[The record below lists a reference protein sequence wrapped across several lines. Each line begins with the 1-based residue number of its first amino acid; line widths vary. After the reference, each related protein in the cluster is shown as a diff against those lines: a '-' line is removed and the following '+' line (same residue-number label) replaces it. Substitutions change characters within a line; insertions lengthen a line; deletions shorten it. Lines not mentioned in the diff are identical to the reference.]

1 MRSDNESSDLRK
13 HCDTLFTEFVS
24 QFESDLFLTA
34 RLCPGSGGG
43 EPERC
48 HLALLVASSNLLRR
62 LLTEA
67 ELGGEDD
74 VTIILPDTSKQDLV
88 SFRKCLYGN
97 EERNETVS
105 EVFSM
110 LGITTPPE
118 RKMTVAQENI
128 GATTTV
134 ETLMTF
140 NLPNNL
146 SHPDTVVDLKDINIE
161 DLNSSLINNTATSTL
176 INTIDV
182 NKLSVT
188 NAVVRNPGHNKLDN
202 QQKVSTKS
210 DIVPQKFQCSICF
223 KKLATE
229 KKLQS
234 HRARVHLSNAGKN
247 AAFKC
252 SECDLNLASA
262 NSLEIHLRSHS
273 GHRPFSCSECDKSFT
288 SLQYLMQHKEFH
300 RKSKD
305 FECDICSKRYQNS
318 NALSQ
323 HKVDYHTN
331 ANVKFQCGFCLKLF
345 SAKRYLKE
353 HEKKKHSEGA
363 TLKYDCDIC
372 GKKLSGKNEL
382 KIHSRIHSGEK
393 PYHCS
398 ECNKYFRARST
409 YTIHLKSHTGTKNA
423 VCEECGKR
431 FIQWGDLR
439 KHMRTHTGE
448 RPFQCPS
455 CDRSFARKDYLIK
468 HEKTHDKRTKSDKGS
483 KREVPTLA
491 GPLSENVDS
500 ENVVI
505 DMSDLRTF
513 VTDTDGSDIQVVRI
527 LDTVEE
533 EARNIDMK
541 EEESSVMY
549 VIAN

>member
-1 MRSDNESSDLRK
+1 MRSDNDCSDLAK
-13 HCDTLFTEFVS
+13 HCDTLLTEFVS
-24 QFESDLFLTA
+24 QFESELFLNA
-34 RLCPGSGGG
+34 RLCPGDAA

-48 HLALLVASSNLLRR
+48 HLGLLVAASDHIRR
-62 LLTEA
+62 LVTEA
-67 ELGGEDD
+67 GLAEEED
-74 VTIILPDTSKQDLV
+74 VTLILPDTSKQDLV
-88 SFRKCLYGN
+88 CFRKCLYGKGEGN
-97 EERNETVS
+97 EAVS
-105 EVFSM
+105 SVFSM
-110 LGITTPPE
+110 LGIKTPPE
-118 RKMTVAQENI
+118 RKMTVVHHDI
-128 GATTTV
+128 GASSV

-146 SHPDTVVDLKDINIE
+146 SHPDSVVDLKDISIE
-161 DLNSSLINNTATSTL
+161 DLNSSLINNTTTSAL

-182 NKLSVT
+182 NKLGVT
-188 NAVVRNPGHNKLDN
+188 NAVDQQNPGHNNKLDN
-202 QQKVSTKS
+202 QQKVSIKS
-210 DIVPQKFQCSICF
+210 DIVPRKFQCSICF

-234 HRARVHLSNAGKN
+234 HRSRVHLSNAGKN
-247 AAFKC
+247 AAAFKC

-262 NSLEIHLRSHS
+262 NSLEIHLRSHT

-288 SLQYLMQHKEFH
+288 SLQYLLQHKEFH
-300 RKSKD
+300 RKGKD

-323 HKVDYHTN
+323 HKVDYHN
-331 ANVKFQCGFCLKLF
+331 NVKFQCGLCLKLF

-398 ECNKYFRARST
+398 DCNKYFRARST

-455 CDRSFARKDYLIK
+455 CDRSFARKDYLVK
-468 HEKTHDKRTKSDKGS
+468 HEKTHDRRKKSDKGS
-483 KREVPTLA
+483 KREVTSTTSPLA
-491 GPLSENVDS
+491 ESVDS
-500 ENVVI
+500 EKVVI

-533 EARNIDMK
+533 EAGNIDMK
-541 EEESSVMY
+541 EEETSVMY

>member
-1 MRSDNESSDLRK
+1 MRRDNDSSELRK
-13 HCDTLFTEFVS
+13 HCDTLFTEIVS
-24 QFESDLFLTA
+24 QSDSDLFLNA
-34 RLCPGSGGG
+34 RLCPGAGGAG
-43 EPERC
+43 ADERV
-48 HLALLVASSNLLRR
+48 HLGLLLAASESLRR
-62 LLTEA
+62 LVQEA
-67 ELGGEDD
+67 GLAEEED
-74 VTIILPDTSKQDLV
+74 VTLILADTSKQDLV
-88 SFRKCLYGN
+88 CFRKSLYGK
-97 EERNETVS
+97 EKRTEAVS
-105 EVFSM
+105 NIFTM
-110 LGITTPPE
+110 LGLGIENEPE
-118 RKMTVAQENI
+118 GKMTVAQNNI
-128 GATTTV
+128 GASTV
-134 ETLMTF
+134 ETLLTF

-146 SHPDTVVDLKDINIE
+146 SHPDSVVDLKDISIE
-161 DLNSSLINNTATSTL
+161 DLNGSLINNTTTTAL

-182 NKLSVT
+182 NKLGDSK
-188 NAVVRNPGHNKLDN
+188 AVVQNHKHNKLDN
-202 QQKVSTKS
+202 QQKVSIKS
-210 DIVPQKFQCSICF
+210 DIVPKKFQCSICF

-234 HRARVHLSNAGKN
+234 HRARVHLSKAAKN

-262 NSLEIHLRSHS
+262 NSLEIHLRSHT

-288 SLQYLMQHKEFH
+288 SLQYLIQHKEFH

-305 FECDICSKRYQNS
+305 FKCDICSKRYQNS

-323 HKVDYHTN
+323 HKVDYHT
-331 ANVKFQCGFCLKLF
+331 NVKFQCGFCLKLF

-353 HEKKKHSEGA
+353 HEKKKHNEGA
-363 TLKYDCDIC
+363 SLKYDCDIC

-431 FIQWGDLR
+431 FIQAGDLR

-455 CDRSFARKDYLIK
+455 CDKSFARKDYLIK
-468 HEKTHDKRTKSDKGS
+468 HEKSHAKRKTSDKIS
-483 KREVPTLA
+483 KRLATLTA
-491 GPLSENVDS
+491 ADPLGENVDN

-533 EARNIDMK
+533 EATGNMK
-541 EEESSVMY
+541 EEGTNVMY
-549 VIAN
+549 VIGN